1 MTKEMLISSSPHE
14 TKIALLEDDQLVE
27 VYYERDTDVGLVGG
41 IYKGRVS
48 RVLPGM
54 QSAFVDIG
62 LERDAFLYVSDF
74 FEDSDEYDRVFT
86 EAENRVANLD
96 QEGGQATSRTA
107 EPAPSGIGTEPDI
120 SQLVSTEGP
129 ESENMAAPPG
139 APAATP
145 AAGELG
151 ISPAVPPA
159 APESTLP
166 PAPTSPTGPHHH
178 GFHGHG
184 RRRRG
189 RKFSGHRFGGPKSE
203 FHDRPKEHSGEEAHH
218 GLELLPGESLAKYG
232 HAEGTHSTET
242 ETPAEI
248 QISETP
254 KDPMSV
260 GASSSASE
268 IEAIIS
274 PGLAGFTTAKTDTA
288 DQKEHGHDAKLG
300 SPSNS
305 EHPASAAGAAEP
317 EADLS
322 DFSLNPLTATPEP
335 AIDETAE
342 EVEEEVR
349 EQSRID
355 RATPES
361 VEAWPLKT
369 LPAIDSAESPIHGT
383 HMESGL
389 EVTAGPED
397 GGKIPPGSALSMD
410 EDGPRTE
417 GSEPN
422 SGLVGDSGEAV
433 DAESEKGY
441 GSAEAEG
448 GAAGE
453 TVIEPTSAPDGRGA
467 ERSYTLREPHQ
478 RPRFA
483 PHRQRRGRGRFGFHG
498 PREGERKNDAPRA
511 GNFQPVQ
518 INEVLKEGQEILV
531 QIAKEPLGTKGAR
544 ITSHI
549 ALPGRYLV
557 YMPTINHIGVSRKI
571 SSEEERMRLR
581 STILENRGALTGGI
595 IVRTAAASRTD
606 EELKA
611 DLRFLGAL
619 WADIRSKT
627 ERSKAPA
634 LIHRDLNVVQR
645 TLRDLLS
652 PDFKT
657 IRIDNE
663 IEYEQVVDFVNR
675 CQPSLVGH
683 VRLYTREVP
692 IFEEFGVQHEID
704 KALKPKVWLKSGG
717 YIVINQ
723 TEALVSIDVNTGKY
737 VGKTNRLEDTIV
749 KVNIDAVK
757 EIVRQ
762 IRVRDLG
769 GILVIDFIDM
779 DDRRN
784 RNKVV
789 QALEDALRTDRA
801 PTKILSFN
809 EFGLVALTRKRVK
822 QSLERTLCEPCPYC
836 TGAGW
841 VKSVLT
847 VSYEILA
854 EARKMASQLEG
865 KVMTLR
871 VHPDVARA
879 LKSRDSVLL
888 SEIETATH
896 KEIVI
901 KSDSNVQQERYE
913 IF

>member
-86 EAENRVANLD
+86 EAENRVARFD
-96 QEGGQATSRTA
+96 QEGGPAPSGMA
-107 EPAPSGIGTEPDI
+107 EPAPAGTGSELATLPPVSPVAPSHQSVADPHPDPA
-120 SQLVSTEGP
+120 Q
-129 ESENMAAPPG
+129 
-139 APAATP
+139 AATP
-145 AAGELG
+145 APGPLESAPALPPQ
-151 ISPAVPPA
+151 SPEASP
-159 APESTLP
+159 S
-166 PAPTSPTGPHHH
+166 PAPTDSAGPRGH
-178 GFHGHG
+178 GFQGHG

-189 RKFSGHRFGGPKSE
+189 RRFSGHRFGGPKSE
-203 FHDRPKEHSGEEAHH
+203 IHERPQEHSGEEPHQ

-232 HAEGTHSTET
+232 HGERVVPTET
-242 ETPAEI
+242 DS
-248 QISETP
+248 ISETQ
-254 KDPMSV
+254 
-260 GASSSASE
+260 ASE
-268 IEAIIS
+268 VPANLVSAEAPS
-274 PGLAGFTTAKTDTA
+274 DATESLATSAPEALPFT
-288 DQKEHGHDAKLG
+288 
-300 SPSNS
+300 
-305 EHPASAAGAAEP
+305 AANTEAAEP
-317 EADLS
+317 KEQSRGGAIVGPPDSDNSLS
-322 DFSLNPLTATPEP
+322 MRETAEPETIHTNSLLNHVLATPEP
-335 AIDETAE
+335 AMVEALQ
-342 EVEEEVR
+342 EVDSEVR
-349 EQSRID
+349 EQARID
-355 RATPES
+355 RAIPE
-361 VEAWPLKT
+361 
-369 LPAIDSAESPIHGT
+369 
-383 HMESGL
+383 
-389 EVTAGPED
+389 
-397 GGKIPPGSALSMD
+397 
-410 EDGPRTE
+410 
-417 GSEPN
+417 
-422 SGLVGDSGEAV
+422 SGEALSAKSSPTPDQSASLEAGAQTDAGTDLLAGSEDV
-433 DAESEKGY
+433 GDLHSGFPLSLEEVETGSSDAEAIRGEVEEMGMDEV
-441 GSAEAEG
+441 GAENAKAIEAGEG
-448 GAAGE
+448 GAAGNA
-453 TVIEPTSAPDGRGA
+453 TPDDSPTPEGGSAD
-467 ERSYTLREPHQ
+467 RSYTLREPQQ

-483 PHRQRRGRGRFGFHG
+483 PRRQRRGRFGFHG
-498 PREGERKNDAPRA
+498 TRESGRKDGAPRA

-571 SSEEERMRLR
+571 SSEEERIRLR
-581 STILENRGALTGGI
+581 NTIQENRGNLTGGI
-595 IVRTAAASRTD
+595 IVRTAAAGRSE

-611 DLRFLGAL
+611 DLRFLGSV
-619 WADIRSKT
+619 WSDIRAKT
-627 ERSKAPA
+627 DRSKAPA

-652 PDFKT
+652 PDYKT

-663 IEYEQVVDFVNR
+663 VEYEQVVDFVSR

-692 IFEEFGVQHEID
+692 LFEEFGVQHEID

-749 KVNIDAVK
+749 KVNIDAVR

-762 IRVRDLG
+762 IRIRDLG
-769 GILVIDFIDM
+769 GIIVIDFIDM

-789 QALEDALRTDRA
+789 QALEEALRTDRA

-836 TGAGW
+836 SGAGW

-854 EARKMASQLEG
+854 ETRKMGSQIES

-888 SEIETATH
+888 SEIENATH

-901 KSDSNVQQERYE
+901 KSDLNIQQERYE